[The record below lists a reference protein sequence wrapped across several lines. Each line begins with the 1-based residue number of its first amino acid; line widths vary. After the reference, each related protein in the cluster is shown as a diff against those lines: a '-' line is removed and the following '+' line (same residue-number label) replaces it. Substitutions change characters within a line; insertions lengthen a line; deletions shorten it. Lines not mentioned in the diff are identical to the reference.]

1 MGRGRHHVLVRA
13 ESRGCIVGRV
23 AALAAMPEA
32 NSFSDAGPDLWHCLG
47 WQPNDTQLSQLKE
60 LQSLLRHWN
69 SRVNLTRLVENEEF
83 WIAQV
88 FDSLWPLKHELRAP
102 DLPRRCIDVGTGG
115 GFPGLAVA
123 IALPGTTLTLVD
135 SVGRKTAAVESMAN
149 SLGLGARV
157 DVRTERIAV
166 SYTHLT
172 LPTIRSV

>member
-1 MGRGRHHVLVRA
+1 
-13 ESRGCIVGRV
+13 
-23 AALAAMPEA
+23 MPEA

-149 SLGLGARV
+149 SLGLGASRG
-157 DVRTERIAV
+157 RPHRA
-166 SYTHLT
+166 H
-172 LPTIRSV
+172 